1 MYVLLRTP
9 TKFGESIR
17 DDEGKGDSQRKAKE
31 NIELWQNKG
40 RLEGLNEEWVWRAS
54 KEGIIENK
62 SWY

>member
-9 TKFGESIR
+9 MKVEEFIR
-17 DDEGKGDSQRKAKE
+17 DDEGKGDSQRKGKE
-31 NIELWQNKG
+31 NIELWEDKG
-40 RLEGLNEEWVWRAS
+40 RLEGLNEEQVRRAS